1 MSIDFVSIDLLNL
14 FILTIFGGVFRDSM
28 HNIISSANSDCFTSS
43 FAICTTFLSF
53 PCLIYLTRTS
63 NTVLNKVVSF
73 LFLILEKTF
82 SFLPLSMILAVSLSS
97 VQFSSVQSLS
107 RV

>member
-43 FAICTTFLSF
+43 FAICTTSFFSLPDLSDEDF
-53 PCLIYLTRTS
+53 
-63 NTVLNKVVSF
+63 
-73 LFLILEKTF
+73 
-82 SFLPLSMILAVSLSS
+82 
-97 VQFSSVQSLS
+97 
-107 RV
+107 

>member
-1 MSIDFVSIDLLNL
+1 MSIDLLNL

-73 LFLILEKTF
+73 LFLILEENFQLFTIEYDI
-82 SFLPLSMILAVSLSS
+82 SCEPVISS
-97 VQFSSVQSLS
+97 VQFSSVAQSGLTL
-107 RV
+107 